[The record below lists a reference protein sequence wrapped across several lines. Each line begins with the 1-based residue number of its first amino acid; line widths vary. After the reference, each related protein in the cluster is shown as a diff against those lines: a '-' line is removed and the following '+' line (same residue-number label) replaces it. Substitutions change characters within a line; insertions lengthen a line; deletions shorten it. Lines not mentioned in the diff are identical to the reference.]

1 MRTQLIILNSK
12 LITNLL
18 INYILFDFTDL
29 IKQKFELFS
38 GKRLE
43 VEDQRL
49 LNAVTPLVEEEV
61 ADFVRTT
68 IKNNYLINQSVA
80 DKSQSEAVKELEK
93 LLSSVETEWRLKLTS
108 RINKQNKNDAT
119 T

>member
-1 MRTQLIILNSK
+1 M
-12 LITNLL
+12 
-18 INYILFDFTDL
+18 FDFTDL

-49 LNAVTPLVEEEV
+49 LDAVNTLVEEEV

-68 IKNNYLINQSVA
+68 VKNNYLIIEAINE
-80 DKSQSEAVKELEK
+80 KSNSEAVKELES
-93 LLSSVETEWRLKLTS
+93 LLARVEPEWRLKITS
-108 RINKQNKNDAT
+108 RINSFLNQLVYESVQKVKNNE
-119 T
+119 

>member
-1 MRTQLIILNSK
+1 M
-12 LITNLL
+12 
-18 INYILFDFTDL
+18 FDFTDL

-49 LNAVTPLVEEEV
+49 LDAVNTLVEEEV

-68 IKNNYLINQSVA
+68 VKNNYLINEA
-80 DKSQSEAVKELEK
+80 INEKSNSEAVKELES
-93 LLSSVETEWRLKLTS
+93 LLASVEPEWRLKITS
-108 RINKQNKNDAT
+108 RINSFLNQLVYESIQKVKKNE
-119 T
+119 

>member
-1 MRTQLIILNSK
+1 M
-12 LITNLL
+12 
-18 INYILFDFTDL
+18 FDFTDL

-49 LNAVTPLVEEEV
+49 LDAVNTLVEEEI

-68 IKNNYLINQSVA
+68 VKNNFLINQAVN
-80 DKSQSEAVKELEK
+80 DKSKTDAVKELES
-93 LLSSVETEWRLKLTS
+93 LLASIETEWRLKLTS
-108 RINKQNKNDAT
+108 RVNSFLNQLVYESIQRVKNDAK
-119 T
+119 

>member
-1 MRTQLIILNSK
+1 M
-12 LITNLL
+12 
-18 INYILFDFTDL
+18 FDFTDL

-49 LNAVTPLVEEEV
+49 LDAVNTLVEEEV

-68 IKNNYLINQSVA
+68 VKNNFLINQVVN
-80 DKSQSEAVKELEK
+80 DKSKTDAVKELEN
-93 LLSSVETEWRLKLTS
+93 LLTSVEPDWKLKLTS
-108 RINKQNKNDAT
+108 RINSFLNQLVYESVQKVKNNE
-119 T
+119 

>member
-1 MRTQLIILNSK
+1 M
-12 LITNLL
+12 
-18 INYILFDFTDL
+18 FDFTDL

-49 LNAVTPLVEEEV
+49 LDAVNTLVEEEV

-68 IKNNYLINQSVA
+68 VKNNYLINQAVNE
-80 DKSQSEAVKELEK
+80 KSSSEAVKELEI
-93 LLSSVETEWRLKLTS
+93 LLASVEPEWRLKITS
-108 RINKQNKNDAT
+108 RINSFLNQLVYESIQKVKKNE
-119 T
+119 

>member
-1 MRTQLIILNSK
+1 M
-12 LITNLL
+12 
-18 INYILFDFTDL
+18 FDFTDL

-49 LNAVTPLVEEEV
+49 LDAVNTLVEEEV

-68 IKNNYLINQSVA
+68 VKNNYLINQAVNE
-80 DKSQSEAVKELEK
+80 KSSSEAVKELEI
-93 LLSSVETEWRLKLTS
+93 LLASVEPEWRLKITS
-108 RINKQNKNDAT
+108 RINSFLNQLVYESVQKVKNNE
-119 T
+119 

>member
-1 MRTQLIILNSK
+1 M
-12 LITNLL
+12 
-18 INYILFDFTDL
+18 FDFTDL

-68 IKNNYLINQSVA
+68 VKNNFLINEAVNE
-80 DKSQSEAVKELEK
+80 KSSSEAVKKLES
-93 LLSSVETEWRLKLTS
+93 LLASVEPEWRLKITS
-108 RINKQNKNDAT
+108 RINSFLNQLVYESVQKVKNNE
-119 T
+119 